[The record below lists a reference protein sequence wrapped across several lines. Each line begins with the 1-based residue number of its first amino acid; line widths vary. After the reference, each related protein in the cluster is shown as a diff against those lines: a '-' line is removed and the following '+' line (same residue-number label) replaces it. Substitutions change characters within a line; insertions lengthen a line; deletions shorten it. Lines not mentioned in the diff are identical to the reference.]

1 MASGGKREGAGR
13 PRKEDNIVVS
23 IRIHRAVAERI
34 RSIAK
39 AQRKTLGEV
48 VTDAIM
54 FNNKQQ

>member
-39 AQRKTLGEV
+39 AQKKTLGEV
-48 VTDAIM
+48 VEDAM
-54 FNNKQQ
+54 NKIK